1 LHYGQVIEGNCYY
14 NDLASNVFIIYNF
27 FGFISL
33 FDLALFL
40 EEIIN
45 DREDYDLLNTLER
58 RKSILYRE
66 IQYLDNEYFID
77 NINVEDFNTSRAE
90 LVSEVSKII
99 DQINLLSSKQDI

>member
-1 LHYGQVIEGNCYY
+1 MFLFF
-14 NDLASNVFIIYNF
+14 FIF
-27 FGFISL
+27 AGL
-33 FDLALFL
+33 FLFSIWPLFL

-45 DREDYDLLNTLER
+45 DKEDYDLLNTLER

-77 NINVEDFNTSRAE
+77 NINVEDYNSSRAE

-99 DQINLLSSKQDI
+99 DQINLQSSNQDI

>member
-1 LHYGQVIEGNCYY
+1 MIWLPMF
-14 NDLASNVFIIYNF
+14 LLFIIF
-27 FGFISL
+27 LCL
-33 FDLALFL
+33 FLFSIWPLFL

>member
-1 LHYGQVIEGNCYY
+1 MIWLPMF
-14 NDLASNVFIIYNF
+14 LLFIIF
-27 FGFISL
+27 LGL
-33 FDLALFL
+33 FLFSIWPLFL

-45 DREDYDLLNTLER
+45 DKEDYDLLNTLER

-77 NINVEDFNTSRAE
+77 NINVEDFNSSRAE

-99 DQINLLSSKQDI
+99 DQINLQSSNQDI

>member
-1 LHYGQVIEGNCYY
+1 MIWLPMF
-14 NDLASNVFIIYNF
+14 LLFIMF
-27 FGFISL
+27 AVL
-33 FDLALFL
+33 FLFSIWPLFL

-45 DREDYDLLNTLER
+45 DKDDYDLLNTLER

-77 NINVEDFNTSRAE
+77 NINVEDYNSSRAE

-99 DQINLLSSKQDI
+99 DQINLQSSNLVI

>member
-1 LHYGQVIEGNCYY
+1 MFLCLYLYFRCSIWP
-14 NDLASNVFIIYNF
+14 
-27 FGFISL
+27 
-33 FDLALFL
+33 LFL

-45 DREDYDLLNTLER
+45 DIEDYDLLNTLER

-77 NINVEDFNTSRAE
+77 NINVEDYNSSRAE

-99 DQINLLSSKQDI
+99 DQINLQSSNQDI

>member
-1 LHYGQVIEGNCYY
+1 MIWLPMF
-14 NDLASNVFIIYNF
+14 LLFIIF
-27 FGFISL
+27 SGL
-33 FDLALFL
+33 FLFSIWPLFL

-45 DREDYDLLNTLER
+45 DKEDYDLLNTLER

>member
-1 LHYGQVIEGNCYY
+1 MFL
-14 NDLASNVFIIYNF
+14 LFIIF
-27 FGFISL
+27 SGL
-33 FDLALFL
+33 FLFSIWPLFL

-45 DREDYDLLNTLER
+45 DKEDYDLLNTLER

-77 NINVEDFNTSRAE
+77 NINVEDFNSSRAE

>member
-1 LHYGQVIEGNCYY
+1 MIWLPMF
-14 NDLASNVFIIYNF
+14 LLFIIF
-27 FGFISL
+27 LGL
-33 FDLALFL
+33 FLFSIWPLFL

-77 NINVEDFNTSRAE
+77 NINVEDYNSSRAE

>member
-1 LHYGQVIEGNCYY
+1 MFL
-14 NDLASNVFIIYNF
+14 LFIIF
-27 FGFISL
+27 AVL
-33 FDLALFL
+33 FLFSIWPLFL

-45 DREDYDLLNTLER
+45 DKEDYDLLNTLER

-77 NINVEDFNTSRAE
+77 NINVEDYNSSRAE

-99 DQINLLSSKQDI
+99 DQINLQSSNQDI

>member
-1 LHYGQVIEGNCYY
+1 MIWLPMF
-14 NDLASNVFIIYNF
+14 LLFIIF
-27 FGFISL
+27 SGL
-33 FDLALFL
+33 FLFSIWPLFL

-45 DREDYDLLNTLER
+45 DKEDYDLLNTLER

-77 NINVEDFNTSRAE
+77 NINVEDFNSSRAE

>member
-1 LHYGQVIEGNCYY
+1 MIWLPMF
-14 NDLASNVFIIYNF
+14 LLFIMF
-27 FGFISL
+27 AVL
-33 FDLALFL
+33 FLFSIWPLFL

-45 DREDYDLLNTLER
+45 DKEDYDLLNTLER

-77 NINVEDFNTSRAE
+77 NINVEDYNSSRAE

-99 DQINLLSSKQDI
+99 DQINLQSSNQDI

>member
-1 LHYGQVIEGNCYY
+1 M
-14 NDLASNVFIIYNF
+14 
-27 FGFISL
+27 
-33 FDLALFL
+33 FL

-66 IQYLDNEYFID
+66 IQHLDNEYFID

>member
-1 LHYGQVIEGNCYY
+1 MFL
-14 NDLASNVFIIYNF
+14 LFIIF
-27 FGFISL
+27 AVL
-33 FDLALFL
+33 FLFSIWPLFL

-45 DREDYDLLNTLER
+45 DIEDYDLLNTLER

-77 NINVEDFNTSRAE
+77 NINVEDYNSSRAE

-99 DQINLLSSKQDI
+99 DQINLQSSNQDI

>member
-1 LHYGQVIEGNCYY
+1 MIWLPMF
-14 NDLASNVFIIYNF
+14 LLFIMFAI
-27 FGFISL
+27 L
-33 FDLALFL
+33 FLFSIWPLFL

-45 DREDYDLLNTLER
+45 DKEDYDLLNTLER

-77 NINVEDFNTSRAE
+77 NINVEDYNSSRAE

-99 DQINLLSSKQDI
+99 DQINLQSSNQDI

>member
-1 LHYGQVIEGNCYY
+1 MIWLPMF
-14 NDLASNVFIIYNF
+14 LLFIIF
-27 FGFISL
+27 AVL
-33 FDLALFL
+33 FLFSIWPLFL

-45 DREDYDLLNTLER
+45 DKEDYDLLNTLER

-77 NINVEDFNTSRAE
+77 NINVEDYNSSRAE

-99 DQINLLSSKQDI
+99 DQINLQSSNQDI

>member
-1 LHYGQVIEGNCYY
+1 MFL
-14 NDLASNVFIIYNF
+14 LFIMF
-27 FGFISL
+27 AVL
-33 FDLALFL
+33 FLFSIWPLFL

-45 DREDYDLLNTLER
+45 DKEDYDLLNTLER

-77 NINVEDFNTSRAE
+77 NINVEDYNSSRAE

-99 DQINLLSSKQDI
+99 DQINLQSSNQDI

>member
-1 LHYGQVIEGNCYY
+1 
-14 NDLASNVFIIYNF
+14 
-27 FGFISL
+27 
-33 FDLALFL
+33 LFL

-45 DREDYDLLNTLER
+45 DKEDYDLLNTLER

-77 NINVEDFNTSRAE
+77 NINVEDYNSSRAE

-99 DQINLLSSKQDI
+99 DQINLQSSNQDI